1 MKKLTIIKI
10 GGKVIDDEVA
20 LDQFLK
26 DFSEIEGAKILVHG
40 GGKIA
45 SDFGERLGI
54 KPQLIDGRRITD
66 KATLELV
73 TMVYGGLVNKKI
85 VAKLQS
91 QNENA
96 IGLTGADANVLSAI
110 KRSVKTVDYGFA
122 GDVTKAHVNTE
133 SLSKLLST
141 GLTPVFCA
149 LTHDGKG
156 QLLNTNADTIA
167 SILSAALSAFYEVD
181 LVYCFEQ
188 KGVLSDFENQ
198 IVIKEIGMSTY
209 QKLRQDGTI
218 NEGMIPKM
226 DNAFDA
232 LYSGVLSVRIGHFS
246 DVREL
251 INGKEG
257 TLINL
262 DL

>member
-10 GGKVIDDEVA
+10 GGKVIDDTDA
-20 LDQFLK
+20 LGQFLIN
-26 DFSEIEGAKILVHG
+26 FSAIAGAKILVHG

-45 SDFGERLGI
+45 SDFGKRLGVAP
-54 KPQLIDGRRITD
+54 KLIDGRRITD
-66 KATLELV
+66 EATLELV
-73 TMVYGGLVNKKI
+73 TMVYGGLVNKTI

-91 QNENA
+91 LSEDA
-96 IGLTGADANVLSAI
+96 IGLTGADANVLSAN
-110 KRSVKTVDYGFA
+110 KRPAEPIDYGFA
-122 GDVTKAHVNTE
+122 GDVTKENVNTDN
-133 SLSKLLST
+133 LSKLLNA

-167 SILSAALSAFYEVD
+167 SILSAALSQFYEVD
-181 LVYCFEQ
+181 LVYCFEE

-198 IVIKEIGMSTY
+198 IVINEIGMNTY
-209 QKLRQDGTI
+209 QMLKQDGTI

-232 LYSGVLSVRIGHFS
+232 LKSGVGSVRIGHFS
-246 DVREL
+246 DLRSLCEESN
-251 INGKEG
+251 IG
-257 TLINL
+257 TQVKL
-262 DL
+262 